1 MHLPCIRGHSCT
13 RSTHQQ
19 SSASPG
25 HSLPAFLW
33 ISAASL
39 GTHLFIVP
47 SDPLS
52 FLQKTL
58 VCCIIWCLCLI
69 RYLVCLWNFPIK
81 TRFLPLN
88 FLILGLCLHIRDCIN
103 CREGPQLAFCCLLP
117 KIRALQLGWPWRIL
131 FFPKSRIFRDLSLVL
146 IKHLKYLETFF
157 QYEIPNVVMIIIR
170 KRLCKPVMGQGT
182 TTQCLLHCKQS
193 VLLNMSLSSW
203 PYWLLVLT
211 HLHSLYIC
219 IYI

>member
-1 MHLPCIRGHSCT
+1 MTLLGVKRKWLSDTVILLWPQSWRLLMHLPCIRGHSCT
-13 RSTHQQ
+13 RSIHQQ
-19 SSASPG
+19 YSASLG

-39 GTHLFIVP
+39 GAHLFIVP

-103 CREGPQLAFCCLLP
+103 CREGPQLAFCSVS
-117 KIRALQLGWPWRIL
+117 
-131 FFPKSRIFRDLSLVL
+131 F
-146 IKHLKYLETFF
+146 LKLE
-157 QYEIPNVVMIIIR
+157 
-170 KRLCKPVMGQGT
+170 
-182 TTQCLLHCKQS
+182 HC
-193 VLLNMSLSSW
+193 N
-203 PYWLLVLT
+203 
-211 HLHSLYIC
+211 
-219 IYI
+219 